1 MPIVLRSFSPNRIS
15 IQLKTK
21 ELSTLHCGY
30 HDNIV
35 TKAMRYVTN
44 VYCPKEGLY

>member
-1 MPIVLRSFSPNRIS
+1 MLIVLRKITPNRIS

-21 ELSTLHCGY
+21 KLLTLHCGC

-35 TKAMRYVTN
+35 TKAMRYVTD
-44 VYCPKEGLY
+44 VYSPKKALY